1 MVSNQVVCAYL
12 VAVIYCCIHNQPKLS
27 LCVFGSSSVRNP
39 EGLTGLRSLGGGWA
53 QGHHRCKVP
62 LRCLSVLQSQGNQAS
77 CGGAPRARPASQA
90 GAQSLL
96 CPALILRRGHTPHL
110 VTEEADRSIRPS
122 IPSGR
127 AHDTPDSALLG
138 VIKSS

>member
-1 MVSNQVVCAYL
+1 MFVLILLQLSIAAFTISPNLASVCL
-12 VAVIYCCIHNQPKLS
+12 VAHRSGIRRGS
-27 LCVFGSSSVRNP
+27 LGCGAW
-39 EGLTGLRSLGGGWA
+39 GGGWA